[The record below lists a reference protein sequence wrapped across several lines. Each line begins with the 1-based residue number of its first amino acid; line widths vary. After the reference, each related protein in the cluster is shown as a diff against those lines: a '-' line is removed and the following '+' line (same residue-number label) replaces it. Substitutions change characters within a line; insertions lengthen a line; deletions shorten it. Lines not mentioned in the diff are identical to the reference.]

1 MIRKYIKD
9 AILKA
14 SFEDYDTDIKVERM
28 GVKMCRMLSNIDPT
42 REAFVLMWEGY
53 EVVHLVGVHT
63 FEDCDAL
70 GFDLADALSDAMT
83 TRLFEQIA
91 KRINKYR
98 KMRPDG
104 WEWTLLEDT
113 EEWDGVKIV
122 SDGKEVKVK
131 CRSVPDV
138 VLPESIAGVVD
149 RLWNY

>member
-14 SFEDYDTDIKVERM
+14 VFEDYNTDIKVERM
-28 GVKMCRMLSNIDPT
+28 GVKMCRMLSTIDPT
-42 REAFVLMWEGY
+42 REAFVLKWEGC
-53 EVVHLVGVHT
+53 EVVHFVGVHT

-70 GFDLADALSDAMT
+70 GFDLAAALADVMT

-98 KMRPDG
+98 KVHTYG
-104 WEWTLLEDT
+104 WKLTLLEDT
-113 EEWDGVKIV
+113 KERDGVKIV

-131 CRSVPDV
+131 CLPMPDV
-138 VLPESIAGVVD
+138 VLPESIEGIVD
-149 RLWNY
+149 RLWDY